1 MSLTTV
7 MKRTRKL
14 LQDGSKTLCRVL
26 GLNLMVSLA
35 VLLRHKAL
43 GKGYAEQTKIAIQES
58 RTTALLRALIHII
71 PVGVAMWEIVLNW
84 NTYFVGHA
92 VYNQA
97 YYQFGAKAHEIA
109 IEASLSA
116 IVFSYVRYE
125 LMLGSGISFGA
136 LFSGLQVSQ
145 ASYLWSMEFW
155 GTVCS
160 RTISLKSKVRLLVVI
175 TTSVFLAAIAG
186 PSSAILLVPRLDYRP
201 GGSTNIWINSTSDS
215 LWPSTLVDPTS
226 CFDAC
231 GISADHSQRTNASDV
246 PKQCLDVGI
255 SDVEAFSCPAH
266 GWEAVQD
273 YTYTTL
279 NGLDKEYQ
287 ALAGGIASP
296 EWILVTGRDSH
307 RPLSMTVGNDEPEG
321 FDPHPILATIQQTA
335 VADALTETGE
345 LWLGAVSNVS
355 TKGHG
360 TVLNRQNSVHAI
372 SHGYHQP
379 YTKVS
384 CGLDYIHGP
393 SDESAIAFPI
403 TPGIQASPDVYQAD
417 YNDSILGVYSLLYP
431 NVTKNQLLSTP
442 GSPEDYRL
450 RWVELPQDPFNGSAI
465 GAVILSPRSPTNL
478 TQEILVCN
486 VGAGW
491 GSSYINTSSFAGGT
505 TFTASVVNS
514 SANQVYNSPDPD
526 FQVSQAEQLAAD
538 TVIEYWEPLFP
549 EKPVI
554 VTEAWAIY
562 LNPFLSSLNT
572 TVINA
577 LMSTT
582 PPLEEFSS
590 TGKSSV
596 AKWTLAGLVANG
608 HASIGATSTLQGNIK
623 TIKNPDGSNHIDGE
637 YWFAGKGN
645 MFIVDPEES
654 IDWVKL
660 RVDSTI
666 EGYAYNI
673 RGISPKV
680 AITFLLIYCVIALSH
695 VLYAGISGKSFFS
708 LSLIV
713 HTYRP
718 NRHLIHMLGLHW
730 RSDSTSHEFHSHNSP
745 KEYLRRHSGI
755 EYLQDPC
762 PRVGI
767 SRRRSRRWGAL
778 GACVRRRR

>member
-1 MSLTTV
+1 MSFFV
-7 MKRTRKL
+7 F
-14 LQDGSKTLCRVL
+14 
-26 GLNLMVSLA
+26 
-35 VLLRHKAL
+35 LRHKAV
-43 GKGYAEQTKIAIQES
+43 GTGYAEQTKVAMQKS
-58 RTTALLRALIHII
+58 RTTALLRALVHII

-84 NTYFVGHA
+84 NTYFVGYA

-125 LMLGSGISFGA
+125 LMLGSGIPFGA
-136 LFSGLQVSQ
+136 LFSGLQVPQ

-160 RTISLKSKVRLLVVI
+160 RIISLKSKVRLLVVI

-186 PSSAILLVPRLDYRP
+186 PSSAILLVPRLDYWP

-215 LWPSTLVDPTS
+215 LWPST
-226 CFDAC
+226 
-231 GISADHSQRTNASDV
+231 TNASDV

-287 ALAGGIASP
+287 ALAGGMAGP
-296 EWILVTGRDSH
+296 EWILVTGRNSH
-307 RPLSMTVGNDEPEG
+307 RRLSMTVGNDEPEG
-321 FDPHPILATIQQTA
+321 FDPYPVLATIQQTA

-360 TVLNRQNSVHAI
+360 TVLSRQNSVHAV

-403 TPGIQASPDVYQAD
+403 TPGIQASPDVYRAE

-465 GAVILSPRSPTNL
+465 GAVIISPRSPTNL

-491 GSSYINTSSFAGGT
+491 GSSHINTSSFAGGT
-505 TFTASVVNS
+505 TFTASIVNP
-514 SANQVYNSPDPD
+514 SAYEVNDGPNPDQD
-526 FQVSQAEQLAAD
+526 SQVSQAEELAAD
-538 TVIEYWEPLFP
+538 TVIEYWEPFFP

-582 PPLEEFSS
+582 PPFEEFS
-590 TGKSSV
+590 TTVKLLVGK
-596 AKWTLAGLVANG
+596 WILAGLVANG
-608 HASIGATSTLQGNIK
+608 LASIGATSTLQGNIK
-623 TIKNPDGSNHIDGE
+623 TIKNPDGSTHIDGE

-645 MFIVDPEES
+645 MFIVNPEES

-673 RGISPKV
+673 RGTSPKV

-695 VLYAGISGKSFFS
+695 VLYAGISGISSTCWDSIGEVTALAMNSTPTILLKNTCAGILELNIFKIPVRVLAFRDDEAGDGEH
-708 LSLIV
+708 LELVFGDVDEKNVRGTPIK
-713 HTYRP
+713 P
-718 NRHLIHMLGLHW
+718 NRVYGTL
-730 RSDSTSHEFHSHNSP
+730 P
-745 KEYLRRHSGI
+745 KMAKKEKS
-755 EYLQDPC
+755 E
-762 PRVGI
+762 
-767 SRRRSRRWGAL
+767 
-778 GACVRRRR
+778 